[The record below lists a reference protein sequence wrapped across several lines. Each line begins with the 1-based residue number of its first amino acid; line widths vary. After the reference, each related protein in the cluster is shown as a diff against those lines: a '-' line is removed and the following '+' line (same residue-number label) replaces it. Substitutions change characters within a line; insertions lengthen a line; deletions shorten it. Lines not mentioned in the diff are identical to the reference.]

1 MNATIAVALH
11 PGSHETGHFGHAQ
24 AFRIYRDGQFLEQR
38 TASPFCGLRT
48 PGDDSI
54 EQVLA
59 AISDCS
65 VVVVS
70 AIGPCG
76 RTALQEAGM
85 TVQLFTGGSDDA
97 AGNAALSLTAA
108 VVEKEA
114 SQ

>member
-11 PGSHETGHFGHAQ
+11 PGSHETGHFGHAR

-38 TASPFCGLRT
+38 AASPFCGLRI

-59 AISDCS
+59 AIGDCS

-76 RTALQEAGM
+76 RTALEDAGM
-85 TVQLFTGGSDDA
+85 TVQLFTGGSDEA
-97 AGNAALSLTAA
+97 AKSAALARMTP
-108 VVEKEA
+108 VIEKEA